1 MGMDVPRQGAKKKK
15 QIKKVLY
22 GAVLIAVVGSVTF
35 AVSRLKP
42 AAPSVEAS
50 TLYKGTVTRGT
61 FVRQVRGLGTLV
73 PEEIRFVPAL
83 NAGRVEKRYLQ
94 QGAQVKAETV
104 LVDLSNPELEQAMA
118 DAESQYRASGANL
131 TTLKAQLNKQIID
144 QDSTL
149 FQVRSDYKKAKMQFE
164 VNADLGKKGL
174 KSDLE
179 VKLSEIAASDL
190 ENRVKI
196 EEQRLKASEEEV
208 KARLSAE
215 DERVRQ
221 LKEAVDLKRKQVESL
236 KVRAGID
243 GVLQLLQVE
252 VGQQVTVGQ
261 NIARVANPLRLKA
274 ELKIAETQAKDILPG
289 QPVQVDTRNGIIAG
303 SVSRIDPTAQNGT
316 VTVDVSLEGE
326 LPKGARSDMSV
337 DGTIQLEKLDN
348 VLYVNRP
355 VHGQDNATIGLFKVF
370 PDGTGASRV
379 QVRLGRSSVSSI
391 EILDGLKEGD
401 VVILSD
407 TSQWDNSPE
416 IRLN

>member
-22 GAVLIAVVGSVTF
+22 GAILIAVIGTVTF
-35 AVSRLKP
+35 GVSRLKP
-42 AAPSVEAS
+42 AAPSVEKN
-50 TLYKGTVTRGT
+50 TLYQGTVTRGT
-61 FVRQVRGLGTLV
+61 MLRQVRGLGTLV

-94 QGAQVKAETV
+94 QGAQVRSDTV

-118 DAESQYRASGANL
+118 DAESQFRAAGANL

-149 FQVRSDYKKAKMQFE
+149 FQVRSDYKKAKMQYE

-196 EEQRLKASEEEV
+196 EELRLKASQDEV

-221 LKEAVDLKRKQVESL
+221 LKEAVDLKRKQVNSL

-243 GVLQLLQVE
+243 GVLQLLSVE
-252 VGQQVTVGQ
+252 VGQQVTAGQ
-261 NIARVANPLRLKA
+261 NIARVADPRRLKA

-303 SVSRIDPTAQNGT
+303 LVSRIDPTAQNGT
-316 VTVDVSLEGE
+316 VTVDVSLQGE

-355 VHGQDNATIGLFKVF
+355 VHGQDNATIGLFKLT
-370 PDGTGASRV
+370 PDGTAASRV

-391 EILDGLKEGD
+391 EILEGLKEGD

>member
-1 MGMDVPRQGAKKKK
+1 MDVPRQGAKKKK

-22 GAVLIAVVGSVTF
+22 GAVVIALVGTVTF
-35 AVSRLKP
+35 GVSRLKP
-42 AAPSVEAS
+42 AAPSVDGNQ
-50 TLYKGTVTRGT
+50 LYKGTVTRGT

-83 NAGRVEKRYLQ
+83 NAGRVEKRHLQ

-104 LVDLSNPELEQAMA
+104 LVELSNPELEQAMA
-118 DAESQYRASGANL
+118 DAESQFRASGANL

-149 FQVRSDYKKAKMQFE
+149 FQVRSDYKKAKMQYE

-196 EEQRLKASEEEV
+196 EELRLKANQEEV
-208 KARLSAE
+208 KARIAAE

-289 QPVQVDTRNGIIAG
+289 QPVQVDTRNGIIDG
-303 SVSRIDPTAQNGT
+303 SVARIDPTAQNGT
-316 VTVDVSLEGE
+316 VTVDVSLQSE

-355 VHGQDNATIGLFKVF
+355 VHGQDNATIGLFKLA
-370 PDGTGASRV
+370 PDGKGASRV
-379 QVRLGRSSVSSI
+379 QVRLGRSSVSAI

-401 VVILSD
+401 IVILSD

-416 IRLN
+416 IRLT

>member
-22 GAVLIAVVGSVTF
+22 GAVLIAVVGTVTF
-35 AVSRLKP
+35 GVSRLKP
-42 AAPSVEAS
+42 AAPSVEGN

-61 FVRQVRGLGTLV
+61 MLRQVRGLGTLV

-94 QGAQVKAETV
+94 QGAQVKADTV

-118 DAESQYRASGANL
+118 DAESQFRAAGANL
-131 TTLKAQLNKQIID
+131 NTLKAQVGKQIID
-144 QDSTL
+144 QESTL
-149 FQVRSDYKKAKMQFE
+149 FQVRSDYKKAKMQYE
-164 VNADLGKKGL
+164 VNKELGGKGL

-196 EEQRLKASEEEV
+196 EEQRLTASHEEV

-221 LKEAVDLKRKQVESL
+221 LKEAVDLKRKQVNSL

-303 SVSRIDPTAQNGT
+303 SVQRIDPTAQNGT
-316 VTVDVSLEGE
+316 VTVDVSLQGE

-355 VHGQDNATIGLFKVF
+355 VHGQDNATIGLFKLS
-370 PDGTGASRV
+370 PDGTTASRV

-401 VVILSD
+401 IVILSD

-416 IRLN
+416 IRLS

>member
-22 GAVLIAVVGSVTF
+22 GAVVIALVGTVTF

-42 AAPSVEAS
+42 AAPSVDVN

-94 QGAQVKAETV
+94 QGAPVKADSV

-118 DAESQYRASGANL
+118 DAESQYRAAGANL

-149 FQVRSDYKKAKMQFE
+149 FQVRSDYKKAKMQYE

-174 KSDLE
+174 KSELE

-196 EEQRLKASEEEV
+196 EERRLTANQEEV
-208 KARLSAE
+208 KARLAAE

-221 LKEAVDLKRKQVESL
+221 LKEAVELKRKQVESL

-289 QPVQVDTRNGIIAG
+289 QPVQVDTRNGIITGTVA
-303 SVSRIDPTAQNGT
+303 RIDPTAQNGT
-316 VTVDVSLEGE
+316 VTVDVSLEGD

-337 DGTIQLEKLDN
+337 DGTIQLEKLEN
-348 VLYVNRP
+348 VLWVNRP

-370 PDGTGASRV
+370 ADGTGASRV

>member
-22 GAVLIAVVGSVTF
+22 GALLIALIGTVTF
-35 AVSRLKP
+35 GVSRLKP
-42 AAPSVEAS
+42 AMPTVDGG

-61 FVRQVRGLGTLV
+61 MLRQVRGLGTLV

-94 QGAQVKAETV
+94 QGAQVKADTV
-104 LVDLSNPELEQAMA
+104 LVDLSNPELEQALA
-118 DAESQYRASGANL
+118 DAQSQYRAAGANL
-131 TTLKAQLNKQIID
+131 NTLKAQVGKQIID
-144 QDSTL
+144 QESTL
-149 FQVRSDYKKAKMQFE
+149 FQVRSDYKKASMQYE

-174 KSDLE
+174 KSNLE

-196 EEQRLKASEEEV
+196 EEQRLKASQEEV

-221 LKEAVDLKRKQVESL
+221 LKEAVDLKRKQVDSL

-243 GVLQLLQVE
+243 GVLQLLSVE
-252 VGQQVTVGQ
+252 VGQQVTPGQ

-289 QPVQVDTRNGIIAG
+289 QPVQVDTRTGIIAG

-316 VTVDVSLEGE
+316 VTVDVSLQGD

-337 DGTIQLEKLDN
+337 DGTIELEKLEN
-348 VLYVNRP
+348 TLHVNRP
-355 VHGQDNATIGLFKVF
+355 VHGQDNATIGLFKLS
-370 PDGTGASRV
+370 PDGTTASRV
-379 QVRLGRSSVSSI
+379 QVRLGKSSVSSI

-407 TSQWDNSPE
+407 TSQWDNAPE

>member
-1 MGMDVPRQGAKKKK
+1 MDVPRKDAKKKK
-15 QIKKVLY
+15 QIKKILY
-22 GAVLIAVVGSVTF
+22 AVIVIAVVGSVTYG
-35 AVSRLKP
+35 VSRLKP
-42 AAPSVEAS
+42 AAPSVEGS

-61 FVRQVRGLGTLV
+61 MVRNVRGLGTLV
-73 PEEIRFVPAL
+73 PEEVRYVPAL

-94 QGAQVKAETV
+94 QGATVKADTV
-104 LVDLSNPELEQAMA
+104 LVDLSNPELEQALA
-118 DAESQYRASGANL
+118 DAESQYRGAEASL
-131 TTLKAQLNKQIID
+131 VTLKAQLNKQTID
-144 QDSTL
+144 QQSTL
-149 FQVRSDYKKAKMQFE
+149 FQVRSDYKKAKMQYE

-196 EEQRLKASEEEV
+196 EEQRLNATSDEI
-208 KARLSAE
+208 KARTQSE
-215 DERVRQ
+215 DEHVRQ
-221 LKEAVDLKRKQVESL
+221 LKEAVDLKRKQVDSL

-261 NIARVANPLRLKA
+261 NIARVANPNRLKA
-274 ELKIAETQAKDILPG
+274 ELRITETQTKDITIG
-289 QPVQVDTRNGIIAG
+289 QPVQIDTRNGIIPG
-303 SVSRIDPTAQNGT
+303 KVSRIDAAAQNGT
-316 VTVDVSLEGE
+316 IGVDVTLEGE

-337 DGTIQLEKLDN
+337 DGTIELEKLDN

-355 VHGQDNATIGLFKVF
+355 VHGQDNATIGLFKLT
-370 PDGTGASRV
+370 PDGTEATRV
-379 QVRLGRSSVSSI
+379 QVRMGRTSVSSI
-391 EILDGLKEGD
+391 EILDGLKEND

-407 TSQWDNSPE
+407 TSQWDNNDR

>member
-22 GAVLIAVVGSVTF
+22 GAVLIALVGTVTF
-35 AVSRLKP
+35 GVSRLKP

-83 NAGRVEKRYLQ
+83 NAGRVEKRHLQ
-94 QGAQVKAETV
+94 QGAQVKADTV
-104 LVDLSNPELEQAMA
+104 LVELSNPELEQAMA
-118 DAESQYRASGANL
+118 DAESQFRASGANL

-149 FQVRSDYKKAKMQFE
+149 FQVRSDYKKAKMQYE

-190 ENRVKI
+190 ENKVKI
-196 EEQRLKASEEEV
+196 EEQRLKANQEEV
-208 KARLSAE
+208 KARIAAE

-289 QPVQVDTRNGIIAG
+289 QPVQVDTRNGIIDGTVA
-303 SVSRIDPTAQNGT
+303 RIDPTAQNGT
-316 VTVDVSLEGE
+316 VTVDVSLQGE

-355 VHGQDNATIGLFKVF
+355 VHGQDNATIGLFKLT
-370 PDGTGASRV
+370 PDGKGASRV
-379 QVRLGRSSVSSI
+379 QVRLGRSSVSAI

-401 VVILSD
+401 IVILSD

-416 IRLN
+416 IRLT

>member
-22 GAVLIAVVGSVTF
+22 GALLIAIIGTVTF
-35 AVSRLKP
+35 GVSRLRP
-42 AAPSVEAS
+42 ALPTVEKN
-50 TLYKGTVTRGT
+50 TLYQGTVTRGT
-61 FVRQVRGLGTLV
+61 MLRQVRGLGTLV

-94 QGAQVKAETV
+94 QGAQVKADTV

-118 DAESQYRASGANL
+118 DAESQFRAAGANL
-131 TTLKAQLNKQIID
+131 NTLKAQVGKQIID
-144 QDSTL
+144 QKSTL
-149 FQVRSDYKKAKMQFE
+149 FQVRSDYKKAKMQYE

-196 EEQRLKASEEEV
+196 EEQRLTATEEEV
-208 KARLSAE
+208 KARTAAE

-221 LKEAVDLKRKQVESL
+221 LKEAVDLKRKQVNSL

-252 VGQQVTVGQ
+252 VGQQVTIGQ
-261 NIARVANPLRLKA
+261 NIARVADPRRLKA

-316 VTVDVSLEGE
+316 VTVDVSLQGE

-348 VLYVNRP
+348 ILWVNRP
-355 VHGQDNATIGLFKVF
+355 VHGQDNATIGLFKLT
-370 PDGTGASRV
+370 PDGTAASRV

-401 VVILSD
+401 IVILSD
-407 TSQWDNSPE
+407 TSQWDNAPE

>member
-1 MGMDVPRQGAKKKK
+1 M
-15 QIKKVLY
+15 
-22 GAVLIAVVGSVTF
+22 
-35 AVSRLKP
+35 
-42 AAPSVEAS
+42 
-50 TLYKGTVTRGT
+50 
-61 FVRQVRGLGTLV
+61 
-73 PEEIRFVPAL
+73 
-83 NAGRVEKRYLQ
+83 
-94 QGAQVKAETV
+94 
-104 LVDLSNPELEQAMA
+104 
-118 DAESQYRASGANL
+118 QY
-131 TTLKAQLNKQIID
+131 
-144 QDSTL
+144 
-149 FQVRSDYKKAKMQFE
+149 E
-164 VNADLGKKGL
+164 VNKELGAKGL
-174 KSDLE
+174 KSELE

-196 EEQRLKASEEEV
+196 EEQRLTASHEEV
-208 KARLSAE
+208 KARLAAE

-221 LKEAVDLKRKQVESL
+221 LKEAVDLKRKQVNSL

-252 VGQQVTVGQ
+252 VGQQVTIGQ
-261 NIARVANPLRLKA
+261 NIARVADPRRLKA

-316 VTVDVSLEGE
+316 VTVDVSLQGE

-348 VLYVNRP
+348 ILWVNRP
-355 VHGQDNATIGLFKVF
+355 VHGQDYATIGLFRLS
-370 PDGTGASRV
+370 PDGATASRV
-379 QVRLGRSSVSSI
+379 QVKLGRSSVSSI

-407 TSQWDNSPE
+407 LSQWDAASE

>member
-22 GAVLIAVVGSVTF
+22 GALLIAIIGTVTF
-35 AVSRLKP
+35 GVSRLRP
-42 AAPSVEAS
+42 ALPTVEGN

-61 FVRQVRGLGTLV
+61 MLRQVRGLGTLV

-94 QGAQVKAETV
+94 QGAQVKADTV

-118 DAESQYRASGANL
+118 DAESQFRAAGANL
-131 TTLKAQLNKQIID
+131 NTLKAQVGKQIID
-144 QDSTL
+144 QKSTL
-149 FQVRSDYKKAKMQFE
+149 FQVRSDYKKAKMQYE

-196 EEQRLKASEEEV
+196 EEQRLTATEEEV
-208 KARLSAE
+208 KARTAAE

-221 LKEAVDLKRKQVESL
+221 LKEAVDLKRKQVNSL

-252 VGQQVTVGQ
+252 VGQQVTIGQ
-261 NIARVANPLRLKA
+261 NIARVADPRRLKA

-316 VTVDVSLEGE
+316 VTVDVSLQGE

-348 VLYVNRP
+348 ILWVNRP
-355 VHGQDNATIGLFKVF
+355 VHGQDNATIGLFKLT
-370 PDGTGASRV
+370 PDGTAASRV

-401 VVILSD
+401 IVILSD
-407 TSQWDNSPE
+407 TSQWDNAPE

>member
-1 MGMDVPRQGAKKKK
+1 
-15 QIKKVLY
+15 
-22 GAVLIAVVGSVTF
+22 
-35 AVSRLKP
+35 
-42 AAPSVEAS
+42 
-50 TLYKGTVTRGT
+50 
-61 FVRQVRGLGTLV
+61 
-73 PEEIRFVPAL
+73 
-83 NAGRVEKRYLQ
+83 
-94 QGAQVKAETV
+94 V

-118 DAESQYRASGANL
+118 DAESQFRAAGANL
-131 TTLKAQLNKQIID
+131 NTLKAQVGKQIID
-144 QDSTL
+144 QKSTL
-149 FQVRSDYKKAKMQFE
+149 FQVRSDYKKAKMQYE

-196 EEQRLKASEEEV
+196 EEQRLTATEEEV
-208 KARLSAE
+208 KARTAAE

-221 LKEAVDLKRKQVESL
+221 LKEAVDLKRKQVNSL

-252 VGQQVTVGQ
+252 VGQQVTIGQ
-261 NIARVANPLRLKA
+261 NIARVADPRRLKA

-316 VTVDVSLEGE
+316 VTVDVSLQGE

-348 VLYVNRP
+348 ILWVNRP
-355 VHGQDNATIGLFKVF
+355 VHGQDNATIGLFKLT
-370 PDGTGASRV
+370 PDGTAASRV

-401 VVILSD
+401 IVILSD
-407 TSQWDNSPE
+407 TSQWDNAPE

>member
-15 QIKKVLY
+15 KIKQVLY
-22 GAVLIAVVGSVTF
+22 VAVLIAVIGTVSF
-35 AVSRLKP
+35 AVMRLKP
-42 AAPSVEAS
+42 AAPSVEAN

-61 FVRQVRGLGTLV
+61 MLRQVRGLGTLV

-94 QGAQVKAETV
+94 QGAQVKADTV

-118 DAESQYRASGANL
+118 DAESQFRAAGANL
-131 TTLKAQLNKQIID
+131 NTLKAQVGKQIID
-144 QDSTL
+144 QESTL
-149 FQVRSDYKKAKMQFE
+149 FQVRSDYKKAKMQYE

-196 EEQRLKASEEEV
+196 EEQRLKATAEEV
-208 KARLSAE
+208 KARVSAE

-252 VGQQVTVGQ
+252 VGQQVTPGQ
-261 NIARVANPLRLKA
+261 NIARVADPRRLKA

-348 VLYVNRP
+348 ILWVNRP
-355 VHGQDNATIGLFKVF
+355 VHGQDNATIGLFKLT
-370 PDGTGASRV
+370 PDGTAASRV

-401 VVILSD
+401 IVILSD
-407 TSQWDNSPE
+407 TSQWDNAPE

>member
-1 MGMDVPRQGAKKKK
+1 MDVPRQGAKKKK

-22 GAVLIAVVGSVTF
+22 GAVLIAVIGTVTF

-42 AAPSVEAS
+42 AAPSVDPN

-73 PEEIRFVPAL
+73 PEEIRYVPAQ
-83 NAGRVEKRYLQ
+83 NAGRVEKRFLQ
-94 QGAQVKAETV
+94 QGATVSAGTV
-104 LVDLSNPELEQAMA
+104 LVELTNPELEQALA
-118 DAESQYRASGANL
+118 DAQSQYRGAEANL
-131 TTLKAQLNKQIID
+131 ATVKAQVGRQVTD
-144 QDSTL
+144 QQATL
-149 FQVRSDYKKAKMQFE
+149 FQVRSDYKKAKMQYE

-196 EEQRLKASEEEV
+196 EEERLRAIGEEV
-208 KARLSAE
+208 KARIAAE

-221 LKEAVDLKRKQVESL
+221 IKEGVDLKRKQVDSL

-261 NIARVANPLRLKA
+261 NIARVANPSRLKA
-274 ELKIAETQAKDILPG
+274 ELRIAETQTRDIAIG
-289 QPVQVDTRNGIIAG
+289 QPVQVDTRNGVIPG
-303 SVSRIDPTAQNGT
+303 KVSRIDASAQNGT
-316 VTVDVSLEGE
+316 IGVDVTLEGE

-337 DGTIQLEKLDN
+337 DGTIELEKLEN

-355 VHGQDNATIGLFKVF
+355 VHGQDNATIGLFKVT
-370 PDGTGASRV
+370 PDGRSASRV
-379 QVRLGRSSVSSI
+379 TVRLGRSSVSAI
-391 EILDGLKEGD
+391 EILEGLKEGD

-407 TSQWDNSPE
+407 TSQWDNNPE

>member
-22 GAVLIAVVGSVTF
+22 GALLIALIGTVTF
-35 AVSRLKP
+35 GVSRLKP
-42 AAPSVEAS
+42 ARPTVSQD

-61 FVRQVRGLGTLV
+61 MLRQVRGLGTLV

-94 QGAQVKAETV
+94 QGAQVKADTV
-104 LVDLSNPELEQAMA
+104 LVDLSNPELEQALA
-118 DAESQYRASGANL
+118 DAESQFRAAGANL
-131 TTLKAQLNKQIID
+131 NTLKAQVGKQIID
-144 QDSTL
+144 QESTL
-149 FQVRSDYKKAKMQFE
+149 FQVRSDYKKANMQYE

-174 KSDLE
+174 KSNLE

-196 EEQRLKASEEEV
+196 EEQRLKASQEEV
-208 KARLSAE
+208 KARLAAE

-221 LKEAVDLKRKQVESL
+221 LKEAVDLKRKQVNSL

-243 GVLQLLQVE
+243 GVLQLLSVE
-252 VGQQVTVGQ
+252 VGQQVTAGQ
-261 NIARVANPLRLKA
+261 NIARVADPRRLKA

-303 SVSRIDPTAQNGT
+303 LVSRIDPTAQNGT
-316 VTVDVSLEGE
+316 VTVDVSLQGE

-337 DGTIQLEKLDN
+337 DGTIELEKLEN
-348 VLYVNRP
+348 ALHVNRP
-355 VHGQDNATIGLFKVF
+355 VHGQDNATIGLFKLS
-370 PDGTGASRV
+370 PDGTSASRV

-391 EILDGLKEGD
+391 EILEGLKEGD

-407 TSQWDNSPE
+407 TSQWDNAPE
-416 IRLN
+416 ISLN

>member
-22 GAVLIAVVGSVTF
+22 GALLIAIIGTVTF
-35 AVSRLKP
+35 GVSRLRP
-42 AAPSVEAS
+42 ALPTVEKN
-50 TLYKGTVTRGT
+50 TLYQGTVTRGT
-61 FVRQVRGLGTLV
+61 MLRQVRGLGTLV

-94 QGAQVKAETV
+94 QGAQVKADTV

-118 DAESQYRASGANL
+118 DAESQFRAAGANL
-131 TTLKAQLNKQIID
+131 NTLKAQVGKQIID
-144 QDSTL
+144 QKSTL
-149 FQVRSDYKKAKMQFE
+149 FQVRSDYKKAKMQYE

-196 EEQRLKASEEEV
+196 EEQRLTATEEEV
-208 KARLSAE
+208 KARTAAE

-221 LKEAVDLKRKQVESL
+221 LKEAVELKRKQVNSL

-252 VGQQVTVGQ
+252 VGQQVTIGQ
-261 NIARVANPLRLKA
+261 NIARVADPRRLKA

-316 VTVDVSLEGE
+316 VTVDVSLQGE

-348 VLYVNRP
+348 ILWVNRP
-355 VHGQDNATIGLFKVF
+355 VHGQDNATIGLFKLT
-370 PDGTGASRV
+370 PDGTAASRV

-401 VVILSD
+401 IVILSD
-407 TSQWDNSPE
+407 TSQWDNAPE

>member
-1 MGMDVPRQGAKKKK
+1 MDVPRQGAKKKK

-22 GAVLIAVVGSVTF
+22 GVVLIALIGTVTYG
-35 AVSRLKP
+35 VSRLKP
-42 AAPSVEAS
+42 AAPSVDPG
-50 TLYKGTVTRGT
+50 TLYKGTVSRGT
-61 FVRQVRGLGTLV
+61 MVRNVRGLGTLV
-73 PEEIRFVPAL
+73 PEEIRYVPAL
-83 NAGRVEKRYLQ
+83 NAGRVEKRHLQ
-94 QGAQVKAETV
+94 QGATVQAGTV
-104 LVDLSNPELEQAMA
+104 LVELSNPELEQALA
-118 DAESQYRASGANL
+118 DAESQFRGSEASL

-144 QDSTL
+144 QESTL
-149 FQVRSDYKKAKMQFE
+149 FQVRSDYKKAKMQYE

-196 EEQRLKASEEEV
+196 EEQRLVATKEEV
-208 KARLSAE
+208 KARTAAE

-221 LKEAVDLKRKQVESL
+221 LKEAVDLKHRQVESL

-261 NIARVANPLRLKA
+261 NIARVANPQRLKA

-289 QPVQVDTRNGIIAG
+289 QSVQVDTRNGIINGA
-303 SVSRIDPTAQNGT
+303 VARIDPTAQNGT

-348 VLYVNRP
+348 VLRVNRP
-355 VHGQDNATIGLFKVF
+355 VHGQDNATIGLFKVS
-370 PDGTGASRV
+370 PDGTSASRV
-379 QVRLGRSSVSSI
+379 TVRLGRSSVSEI

-401 VVILSD
+401 TVILSD
-407 TSQWDNSPE
+407 TSQWDNNPE

>member
-1 MGMDVPRQGAKKKK
+1 MDVPRQGAKKKK

-22 GAVLIAVVGSVTF
+22 GAVVIALVGTVTF

-42 AAPSVEAS
+42 AAPSVDPN

-83 NAGRVEKRYLQ
+83 NAGRVEKRHLQ
-94 QGAQVKAETV
+94 QGAQVKADTV
-104 LVDLSNPELEQAMA
+104 LVELSNPELEQAMA
-118 DAESQYRASGANL
+118 DAESQFRASGANL

-149 FQVRSDYKKAKMQFE
+149 FQVRSDYKKAKMQYE

-190 ENRVKI
+190 ENKVKI
-196 EEQRLKASEEEV
+196 EEQRLKANQEEV
-208 KARLSAE
+208 KARIAAE

-274 ELKIAETQAKDILPG
+274 ELRIAETQAKDILPG
-289 QPVQVDTRNGIIAG
+289 QPVQVDTRNGIIDG
-303 SVSRIDPTAQNGT
+303 SVARIDPTAQNGT
-316 VTVDVSLEGE
+316 VTVDVSLQGE

-355 VHGQDNATIGLFKVF
+355 VHGQDNATIGLFKLT
-370 PDGTGASRV
+370 PDGKSATRV
-379 QVRLGRSSVSSI
+379 QVRLGRSSVSAI

-416 IRLN
+416 IRLS

>member
-1 MGMDVPRQGAKKKK
+1 MDVPRAGAKKKK
-15 QIKKVLY
+15 QVKKVIYIVLLV
-22 GAVLIAVVGSVTF
+22 AVIGTVTF
-35 AVSRLKP
+35 GVSRLKP
-42 AAPSVEAS
+42 AAPSVDPS

-73 PEEIRFVPAL
+73 PEEVRYVPAI
-83 NAGRVEKRYLQ
+83 NAGRVEKRFLQ
-94 QGAQVKAETV
+94 QGAVVKADTV
-104 LVDLSNPELEQAMA
+104 LVELSNPELSQALA

-131 TTLKAQLNKQIID
+131 NTLKAQVGRQIID
-144 QDSTL
+144 QQSTL
-149 FQVRSDYKKAKMQFE
+149 FQVRSDYKKAKMQYE
-164 VNADLGKKGL
+164 VNKELGSKGL

-196 EEQRLKASEEEV
+196 EEQRLAATQEEV

-221 LKEAVDLKRKQVESL
+221 LKEAVDLKHHQVESL

-252 VGQQVTVGQ
+252 VGQQVTPGQ
-261 NIARVANPLRLKA
+261 NIARVADPSRLKA
-274 ELKIAETQAKDILPG
+274 ELRIAETQTRDIAYG
-289 QPVQVDTRNGIIAG
+289 QPVQVDTRNGIIPG
-303 SVSRIDPTAQNGT
+303 KVSRIDASAQNGT
-316 VTVDVSLEGE
+316 IGVDVTLEGE

-337 DGTIQLEKLDN
+337 DGTIELEKLDN
-348 VLYVNRP
+348 VLYVSRP
-355 VHGQDNATIGLFKVF
+355 VHGQDNATIGLFKLT
-370 PDGTGASRV
+370 PDGRSANRV

-401 VVILSD
+401 IVILSD
-407 TSQWDNSPE
+407 TSQWDNNSE
-416 IRLN
+416 IRLT